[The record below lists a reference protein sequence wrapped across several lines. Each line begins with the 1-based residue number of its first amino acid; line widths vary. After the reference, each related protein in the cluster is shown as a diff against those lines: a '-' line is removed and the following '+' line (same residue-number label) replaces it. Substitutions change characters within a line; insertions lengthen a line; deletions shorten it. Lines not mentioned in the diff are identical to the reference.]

1 MTSGIEK
8 PIGRR
13 RGKETRERLTEA
25 ASAVFARAGFE
36 RATVDEIVREAGFSK
51 GAFYVH
57 FESKE
62 DLFWSMLEERINR
75 HQEAFRDTVDHD
87 NTVAEN
93 VRMILTAVFGL
104 AQADP
109 LWSSLFMEF
118 SAHAGRNEKARRLL
132 AGMYER
138 WRESVVSIL
147 EAGRAAGRI
156 REDIDTKFIA
166 TVIVAAVEG
175 SIMQALLAP
184 DTVRLREMTEP
195 LARTLSEWL
204 EAA

>member
-1 MTSGIEK
+1 MAAILEK
-8 PIGRR
+8 PPRR
-13 RGKETRERLTEA
+13 RKREETRARLMDA
-25 ASAVFARAGFE
+25 AIGIFARSGFD

-87 NTVAEN
+87 NSVAEN

-104 AQADP
+104 AEADP

-132 AGMYER
+132 AAMYER
-138 WRESVVSIL
+138 
-147 EAGRAAGRI
+147 
-156 REDIDTKFIA
+156 
-166 TVIVAAVEG
+166 
-175 SIMQALLAP
+175 
-184 DTVRLREMTEP
+184 
-195 LARTLSEWL
+195 
-204 EAA
+204 